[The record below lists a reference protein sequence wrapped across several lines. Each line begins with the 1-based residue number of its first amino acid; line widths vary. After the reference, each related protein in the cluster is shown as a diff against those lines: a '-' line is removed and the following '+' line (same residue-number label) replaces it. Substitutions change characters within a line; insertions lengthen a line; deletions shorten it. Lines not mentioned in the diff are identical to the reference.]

1 MRISKNISFK
11 KVSVEDIEKLYRLDN
26 FKQPIKDINPNEHS
40 IVIELP
46 KEDDLNDKFI
56 ELPKEDD
63 LNEKFIDEPKELK
76 EQSVKRIYIEEVKE
90 KMRLS
95 KVASF
100 KVNGNHVSIKVDEKT
115 EIMVY
120 NLEQRGTIFF
130 RSESDTHFWE
140 KPIVKDKK

>member
-40 IVIELP
+40 IIIELP
-46 KEDDLNDKFI
+46 KEN
-56 ELPKEDD
+56 D
-63 LNEKFIDEPKELK
+63 LNEKFIGEPKELK
-76 EQSVKRIYIEEVKE
+76 EQSVKRIYLEEVKE
-90 KMRLS
+90 KM
-95 KVASF
+95 KDKKEASF
-100 KVNGNHVSIKVDEKT
+100 KINGNHVSIKVDEET

-140 KPIVKDKK
+140 KPILKDKK

>member
-1 MRISKNISFK
+1 MRINSNIVFK
-11 KVSVEDIEKLYRLDN
+11 KISVEEVEKLYRLDN

-46 KEDDLNDKFI
+46 KEDDLN
-56 ELPKEDD
+56 
-63 LNEKFIDEPKELK
+63 EKFIDEPKELK
-76 EQSVKRIYIEEVKE
+76 GQSVKRIYIEEVQE
-90 KMRLS
+90 KMKLS

-100 KVNGNHVSIKVDEKT
+100 KVNGNHVSIKVDEET

>member
-40 IVIELP
+40 II
-46 KEDDLNDKFI
+46 I

-76 EQSVKRIYIEEVKE
+76 GQSVKRIYIEEVKE
-90 KMRLS
+90 KMKLS

-100 KVNGNHVSIKVDEKT
+100 KVNGNHVSIKVDEET

>member
-11 KVSVEDIEKLYRLDN
+11 KVSVEDIEKLHRLDN

-46 KEDDLNDKFI
+46 KEDDLN
-56 ELPKEDD
+56 
-63 LNEKFIDEPKELK
+63 EKFIDEPKELK
-76 EQSVKRIYIEEVKE
+76 GQSVKRIYIEEVKE
-90 KMRLS
+90 KMKLS

-100 KVNGNHVSIKVDEKT
+100 KVNGNHVSIKVDEET

>member
-46 KEDDLNDKFI
+46 KEDDLN
-56 ELPKEDD
+56 
-63 LNEKFIDEPKELK
+63 EKFIDEPKELK
-76 EQSVKRIYIEEVKE
+76 GQSVKRIYIEEVQE
-90 KMRLS
+90 KMKLS

-100 KVNGNHVSIKVDEKT
+100 KVNGNHVSIKVDEET